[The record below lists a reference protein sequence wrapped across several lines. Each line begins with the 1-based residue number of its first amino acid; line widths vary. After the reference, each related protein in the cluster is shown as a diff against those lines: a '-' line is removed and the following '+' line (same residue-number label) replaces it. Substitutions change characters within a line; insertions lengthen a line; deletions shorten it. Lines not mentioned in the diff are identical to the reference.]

1 MSSIQSWLNRLS
13 VSILVA
19 LGLNVVIDAY
29 KPRTDAA
36 AGAAYAG
43 QSESF
48 SPAPAPQPEPEP
60 QPEPQPDGN
69 AGETDETG
77 DNQAGQEPEEEPG
90 PSDAE
95 EADESVLSPTYHPR
109 YRRVGPLRR
118 LFGRGGG

>member
-1 MSSIQSWLNRLS
+1 MEVVQIWLNRLS
-13 VSILVA
+13 VSVLVA
-19 LGLNVVIDAY
+19 LGLSVVIDAY

-43 QSESF
+43 QSGSF
-48 SPAPAPQPEPEP
+48 APAPAPKPEP
-60 QPEPQPDGN
+60 QPEPDGD
-69 AGETDETG
+69 TDAADEQ

-95 EADESVLSPTYHPR
+95 EPDESVLSPTYHPR

>member
-1 MSSIQSWLNRLS
+1 MGGDMEAVRIWLNRLS
-13 VSILVA
+13 VSVLVA
-19 LGLNVVIDAY
+19 LGLSVVIDAY

-48 SPAPAPQPEPEP
+48 SPAPKPEPEP
-60 QPEPQPDGN
+60 QPEPDGE
-69 AGETDETG
+69 ADES
-77 DNQAGQEPEEEPG
+77 DEQDDQAGQESEEESG

-95 EADESVLSPTYHPR
+95 EADESVPSPTYFHR

-118 LFGRGGG
+118 LFGRGGW